1 MYPTRLTPGAGAER
15 LFYSSY
21 LLVVELSNIL
31 YIHVVY
37 ILVTPSTF
45 VIFVI
50 FSRLP
55 RK

>member
-15 LFYSSY
+15 LLHSSY

-37 ILVTPSTF
+37 ILVSTF